1 MERHFQSLLLHQWI
15 SLRAATTCFD
25 EFPELNRAPA
35 ELRSKKTVGSEKRR
49 LDSILGG
56 NGQGGTI
63 TNYLTMIARRII
75 EQPNPAV
82 VTALP
87 KPEKDPVVG

>member
-1 MERHFQSLLLHQWI
+1 M
-15 SLRAATTCFD
+15 
-25 EFPELNRAPA
+25 
-35 ELRSKKTVGSEKRR
+35 RSKKTVGSEKRR

-56 NGQGGTI
+56 NGQGGGGTI